1 MYCKFF
7 FRNHPV
13 HKSWFFN
20 CTWQWPDKHNPLFH
34 FNFDIFFSY
43 QKSSVLFNQD
53 KLSVIHLYPS
63 ESSFLDETDS
73 TGQFSKTEDA
83 INNERLRMKTVDTD
97 APAVA
102 SQVETIENVNF
113 VTEGG
118 DFNSFSNDEEGASA
132 LLFWCV
138 LWVATKHLADEV
150 ALTGLGGMVCDFGG
164 TGGWQQ

>member
-1 MYCKFF
+1 MRIAICVESEYYLSTQFYKCNVSFSLEII
-7 FRNHPV
+7 RSIN
-13 HKSWFFN
+13 
-20 CTWQWPDKHNPLFH
+20 NPLFH

-132 LLFWCV
+132 LLF
-138 LWVATKHLADEV
+138 
-150 ALTGLGGMVCDFGG
+150 
-164 TGGWQQ
+164 

>member
-1 MYCKFF
+1 M
-7 FRNHPV
+7 
-13 HKSWFFN
+13 
-20 CTWQWPDKHNPLFH
+20 
-34 FNFDIFFSY
+34 
-43 QKSSVLFNQD
+43 FNQD
-53 KLSVIHLYPS
+53 KLSIIHLYPS

-132 LLFWCV
+132 LLF
-138 LWVATKHLADEV
+138 
-150 ALTGLGGMVCDFGG
+150 
-164 TGGWQQ
+164 

>member
-1 MYCKFF
+1 ML
-7 FRNHPV
+7 V
-13 HKSWFFN
+13 HIFKNMPQKSSVPYLDFSIA
-20 CTWQWPDKHNPLFH
+20 PDNGQISLTHYFIL
-34 FNFDIFFSY
+34 IILIYFFSY

-97 APAVA
+97 APAVTT
-102 SQVETIENVNF
+102 QVETIENVNF

-132 LLFWCV
+132 LLF
-138 LWVATKHLADEV
+138 
-150 ALTGLGGMVCDFGG
+150 
-164 TGGWQQ
+164 